1 MSQVRSRSA
10 RQLPHYPHEST
21 MQPACNVISEEL
33 GRLLADRQH
42 ATYDLV
48 ARHLRKVWRAPATV
62 G

>member
-1 MSQVRSRSA
+1 
-10 RQLPHYPHEST
+10 

-33 GRLLADRQH
+33 GQLLADRQH

-48 ARHLRKVWRAPATV
+48 VRHLRKVWRVPATV